1 LFRIRKYRI
10 LCIPAGVVLFFL
22 GILVIVDP
30 NGLYELYVNVEG
42 EGRVS
47 PGPGILRYIPGD
59 IAYLQAEPSP
69 DSMEGFVE
77 WRGDA
82 TGTDDRLTVKM
93 DGNKKVTAVFSSQ
106 SLPGRAFKTLTIAV
120 NGPGAGTT
128 SPEPGVYRHLPG
140 KSLNVFAVPGEQGYF
155 SGWTITRPSAVGT
168 SGGNIVVDMAPRTA
182 VKVDDDVVLVASFQS
197 RGHTLTVER
206 TGEGN
211 VLPEPGTYA
220 LAEGSKITL
229 TALPKPGYRLRH
241 WSDASGSILHIPE
254 REEDLS
260 LNLVISADQV
270 CQAVF
275 EKAERRLVLRTSLEG
290 SARGRTKPE
299 SSGAGA
305 DRVVP
310 FGETLTLQAVPE
322 DGNTA
327 FAGWSGDIPRDLQN
341 TQVLSPELSLV
352 MDEDR
357 RVTAR
362 FVEAQTRLRFRA
374 TVDGAEDA
382 RAAELLLP
390 PPGVYGFVADAA
402 AGIEL
407 RASMKPGDPLAF
419 SCWEG
424 DLPPGIDGRSPFLHL
439 PMDRD
444 RQVTARFVERD
455 AISLV
460 LYHDGDGQGV
470 SAPAVGTYA
479 VAAGRPLSFEATPAT
494 GEYFAGW
501 RIEEADHAPRTFLEN
516 PLRLALT
523 GAARVGA
530 VFGRKACAISVD
542 ATDSGARTTP
552 PRGLYETACG
562 SELTLRVTLPEGKY
576 FHYWSNGAG
585 DIVSEEPETNVTITG
600 DESYLAVLGPP
611 LYGLKVTTGGTGTGS
626 VEADRERLAR
636 VVQGESVS
644 LTALPGPD
652 SVFSHWEGDLP
663 QGANPQLPC
672 LGLSM
677 DGDKHVIA
685 VFEPA
690 DFTLTVD
697 VLGAEGHPD
706 VLLLPG
712 RGMRGFRAGTEVRLV
727 AFPSPD
733 GGVAFTGWTGDIASP
748 NPEHALVM
756 DKDIHVQA
764 VFAPVDSAAV
774 AVLELLPVSGD
785 GKGGIRP
792 VGPGRY
798 AFVRGAAVRLSL
810 ELDSGSYFGG
820 WGRDYAANIEYSG
833 LQVVMDRDRM
843 LAPEVS
849 LRGATLVLMV
859 DGKEGG
865 TVSPPAGVYRLAEG
879 LETALTAQCTNDD
892 YVFQGWHDPG
902 GGRLSSRVRYGV
914 KVSPDVPRTE
924 IIAVFRKYL
933 APPELVLC
941 HNRR

>member
-1 LFRIRKYRI
+1 MFRIRKYRI

-30 NGLYELYVNVEG
+30 NGLYELSVNVEG
-42 EGRVS
+42 RGTVS

-59 IAYLQAEPSP
+59 IAYLQAEPVP

-77 WRGDA
+77 WRGDV
-82 TGTDDRLTVKM
+82 TGTGDRLTVKM
-93 DGNKKVTAVFSSQ
+93 DGNKTVTAVFSSQ
-106 SLPGRAFKTLTIAV
+106 PLPGREFKTLTIAV

-128 SPEPGVYRHLPG
+128 SPKPGIYRHLPG
-140 KSLNVFAVPGEQGYF
+140 KSLNVFALPGEKGYF
-155 SGWTITRPSAVGT
+155 SGWTITRPSAVGN
-168 SGGNIVVDMAPRTA
+168 SEGHIVRDMEPRTA
-182 VKVDDDVVLVASFQS
+182 VKVDDDMVLVASFQS
-197 RGHTLTVER
+197 RGHKLTVEC

-220 LAEGSKITL
+220 LAEGFAIKL

-241 WSDASGSILHIPE
+241 WSDASGNILHVPE
-254 REEDLS
+254 KEEDLS
-260 LNLVISADQV
+260 LEYVMDADRV

-275 EKAERRLVLRTSLEG
+275 EKAERRLVLKTSLEG
-290 SARGRTKPE
+290 NARGKTKPE
-299 SSGAGA
+299 SS
-305 DRVVP
+305 DTDVDQVVP
-310 FGETLTLQAVPE
+310 FGETVTLQAAPE

-327 FAGWSGDIPRDLQN
+327 FAGWSGDIPKDLQN
-341 TQVLSPELSLV
+341 TQVLSPELRLV
-352 MDEDR
+352 MNEDR

-362 FVEAQTRLRFRA
+362 FVEAQTRLRFQA

-407 RASMKPGDPLAF
+407 RVSMKPDIPLAF

-424 DLPPGIDGRSPFLHL
+424 DLPPGVDGRSSSLCL

-444 RQVTARFVERD
+444 RQVTARFVERE
-455 AISLV
+455 AIPLV
-460 LYHDGDGQGV
+460 LYHGGDGQGV
-470 SAPAVGTYA
+470 SAPSAGSYA
-479 VAAGRPLSFEATPAT
+479 VAAGRPLYLEATPAP
-494 GEYFAGW
+494 GDYFGGW
-501 RIEEADHAPRTFLEN
+501 RVEEAGHTPRTFLES
-516 PLRLALT
+516 PLRLAVT
-523 GAARVGA
+523 GATRVGA
-530 VFGRKACAISVD
+530 VFGRNACAISID
-542 ATDSGARTTP
+542 ATDADVRTTP
-552 PRGLYETACG
+552 PRGLYEMACG
-562 SELTLRVTLPEGKY
+562 SELTLGVTPPEGKY
-576 FHYWSNGAG
+576 FHYWSNGTGA
-585 DIVSEEPETNVTITG
+585 IVSEEPETNVTITG
-600 DESYLAVLGPP
+600 NDSYLAVLGPP
-611 LYGLKVTTGGTGTGS
+611 LFGLKVTTGGAGTGS
-626 VEADRERLAR
+626 VEADRERLTR

-644 LTALPGPD
+644 LTAFPGPD

-663 QGANPQLPC
+663 EGANPGLPC

-712 RGMRGFRAGTEVRLV
+712 QGMRGFRAGTAVRLV

-733 GGVAFTGWTGDIASP
+733 GGIAFTGWTGDIASP
-748 NPEHALVM
+748 NPEHTLVM
-756 DKDIHVQA
+756 DKDVHVQA
-764 VFAPVDSAAV
+764 VFAPVDSAV
-774 AVLELLPVSGD
+774 MTVLDLLPVTGD
-785 GKGGIRP
+785 GQGTIRP

-798 AFVRGAAVRLSL
+798 AFLRGAAVRLFL

-833 LQVVMDRDRM
+833 LQVVMDRDRT
-843 LAPEVS
+843 LAPAVS
-849 LRGATLVLMV
+849 LRGATLVLML

-879 LETALTAQCTNDD
+879 LETALTAQCTDDD

-902 GGRLSSRVRYGV
+902 GGRLSSRARYGV
-914 KVSPDVPRTE
+914 KISPDVPRTE

-941 HNRR
+941 HNRQ